1 LLYGHTHENL
11 RNCASDW
18 PDCTSAERHEQT
30 NIFYFR
36 TALGTLYK
44 DLRRCYCCRR
54 HKFVIKTL
62 SFNIQYV
69 CLIYRDM

>member
-30 NIFYFR
+30 TTSISVQHWE
-36 TALGTLYK
+36 LYTK
-44 DLRRCYCCRR
+44 TYVG
-54 HKFVIKTL
+54 VIVAGDINL
-62 SFNIQYV
+62 
-69 CLIYRDM
+69 L